1 MCVHT
6 DSGGAGAAAY
16 TLTWYGGGSFLD
28 KVLMENGPVFT
39 DINRGCEVPNNQYT
53 TVCAPG
59 TMQTGCNNW
68 PPTNPTSYSLEYVDM
83 PHQDDASSV
92 NQWSGNAH
100 ANPNAPCGGSNP
112 TSYSSQWANMS
123 IYATGQMVSGYS
135 PSFNYPNT
143 AMSAWLC
150 QSVTDRNATLNN
162 SMSEGGLYYAQ
173 FTQQSQGGGSIS
185 VNAVVCPTTEDVEE
199 GTTVYAGV
207 NYNGQTC
214 AIEGI
219 QQTCN
224 NAYQALEIDMAGTAL
239 TATAKPACY
248 GFRRN

>member
-1 MCVHT
+1 
-6 DSGGAGAAAY
+6 
-16 TLTWYGGGSFLD
+16 
-28 KVLMENGPVFT
+28 
-39 DINRGCEVPNNQYT
+39 
-53 TVCAPG
+53 
-59 TMQTGCNNW
+59 
-68 PPTNPTSYSLEYVDM
+68 
-83 PHQDDASSV
+83 
-92 NQWSGNAH
+92 
-100 ANPNAPCGGSNP
+100 
-112 TSYSSQWANMS
+112 
-123 IYATGQMVSGYS
+123 
-135 PSFNYPNT
+135 
-143 AMSAWLC
+143 MSAWLC

-214 AIEGI
+214 AIEGN